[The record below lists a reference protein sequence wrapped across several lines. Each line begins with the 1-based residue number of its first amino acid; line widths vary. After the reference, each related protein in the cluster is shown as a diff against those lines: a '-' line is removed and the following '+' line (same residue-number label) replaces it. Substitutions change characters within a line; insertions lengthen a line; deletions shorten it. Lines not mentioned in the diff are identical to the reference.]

1 MIKRVLKVLL
11 LVLLMN
17 YGKAQQLHVDSLRRE
32 IDNAQNDTVKIILYD
47 QIIDAYLE
55 INPDSSVYF
64 AEKQLVLTRKLNL
77 RLNEAGAL
85 HELGYALTN
94 LGDHPR
100 ALQRLLSAVAIDEDP
115 NTEQRILPDKYLD
128 LTVFLKR
135 PVTSQMLRLSDLA
148 TDDHILGILYNNT
161 FDTVQSKSHFL
172 QALRLAGQ
180 SGYVKVLVNTNITLG
195 RLYLSLRKL
204 DSALLCEQK
213 AYDLSIQT
221 GYKKYLGSILLN
233 LGRIKSA
240 SGDKGMAAAF
250 FRRAIAVSIEQDYL
264 RGVAAGNLYLAD
276 LSNQSGQKDSSLHFL
291 RIAMQV
297 AQSLNDPNL
306 LSRSYRAINE
316 YFRQTG
322 NNDSSVKYQ
331 ELIIKTDDS
340 LFSLRRA
347 QQFKNLDLDEQQR
360 QQQLEAARLAYRN
373 KFWIYLL
380 VVSGTIFF
388 LAAIILWKNNR
399 QRKIANTSLS
409 LQKEELQST
418 LTTLRATQ
426 KQLITSEKMASLGE
440 LTAGIAHE
448 IQNPLNFMNN
458 FSEVNAELID
468 EASRAI
474 KTGDQNEALELIS
487 NLRENELKINH
498 HGKRADAIVKGMLQ
512 HSRSSA
518 GQKEPTDIN
527 ALADEYLRLAYHGL
541 RAKDNSFNATI
552 KTDFDA
558 AIGKINI
565 IQQDIGR
572 VLLNLYNNGFYA
584 VNEREKQQPE
594 GYEPTVS
601 VSTKRLGDQVEIRVK
616 DNGTGIPQKV
626 IDKIFQPFFTTKP
639 TGQGTGLGLSL
650 SYDIVKAHGGEI
662 SVNTKEGEFTEFV
675 IQLPTSQLQTSI
687 MAATRMR

>member
-32 IDNAQNDTVKIILYD
+32 IDIAQNDTVKIILYD

-55 INPDSSVYF
+55 TNPDSSVYF

-291 RIAMQV
+291 RNAMQI